1 MIFFLSGNLL
11 AENVLK
17 PFEMIRSSIDSMT
30 LGLGDDDNR
39 KRLDSEREELYLII
53 DKTLSP
59 YFQKR
64 YAGRLVLNQH
74 WKSAS
79 ANQRERFTEG
89 LYQSLV
95 RSYALTLLNFDVS
108 QIRVLNNVI
117 ITPETKKLTVKSE
130 VMYQGE
136 LIPMNFSFG
145 KFKEGWRFY
154 DVKIEGV
161 SYIKNYRNQF
171 NAEINA
177 NGKPANRL
185 SLFILSS
192 ISFSSVFVIK
202 SILLTTTTIDLPIS
216 LALSIN
222 FISCSK
228 RKLVASSINK
238 VRSDFS
244 IEFKA
249 FITENFSSFSVV
261 LFFLLIP
268 AVSINSYSKPN

>member
-1 MIFFLSGNLL
+1 MSISLYRFAFIIIIFLSGNLS
-11 AENVLK
+11 AENEIE

-30 LGLGDDDNR
+30 LGLGDDENR

-79 ANQRERFTEG
+79 DNQRERFTEG

-108 QIRVLNNVI
+108 QITVLNNVT
-117 ITPETKKLTVKSE
+117 ITAETKKLTVKSE

-177 NGKPANRL
+177 NGIDAVIERL
-185 SLFILSS
+185 EIF
-192 ISFSSVFVIK
+192 
-202 SILLTTTTIDLPIS
+202 
-216 LALSIN
+216 
-222 FISCSK
+222 
-228 RKLVASSINK
+228 
-238 VRSDFS
+238 
-244 IEFKA
+244 
-249 FITENFSSFSVV
+249 
-261 LFFLLIP
+261 
-268 AVSINSYSKPN
+268 

>member
-1 MIFFLSGNLL
+1 MSISLFRFAFIIIIFLSGNLS
-11 AENVLK
+11 AENEIE

-30 LGLGDDDNR
+30 LGLGDDENR
-39 KRLDSEREELYLII
+39 KRLDNEREELYLII

-79 ANQRERFTEG
+79 VNQRERFTEG

-108 QIRVLNNVI
+108 QITVLNNVT
-117 ITPETKKLTVKSE
+117 ITAETKKLTVKSE

-177 NGKPANRL
+177 NGIDAVIERL
-185 SLFILSS
+185 EIF
-192 ISFSSVFVIK
+192 
-202 SILLTTTTIDLPIS
+202 
-216 LALSIN
+216 
-222 FISCSK
+222 
-228 RKLVASSINK
+228 
-238 VRSDFS
+238 
-244 IEFKA
+244 
-249 FITENFSSFSVV
+249 
-261 LFFLLIP
+261 
-268 AVSINSYSKPN
+268 

>member
-1 MIFFLSGNLL
+1 MNISLFRFLIIMIFFLSGNLL
-11 AENVLK
+11 AENELR

-177 NGKPANRL
+177 NGLDAVIQRL
-185 SLFILSS
+185 EIL
-192 ISFSSVFVIK
+192 
-202 SILLTTTTIDLPIS
+202 
-216 LALSIN
+216 
-222 FISCSK
+222 
-228 RKLVASSINK
+228 
-238 VRSDFS
+238 
-244 IEFKA
+244 
-249 FITENFSSFSVV
+249 
-261 LFFLLIP
+261 
-268 AVSINSYSKPN
+268 

>member
-1 MIFFLSGNLL
+1 MNISLFRFLIIMIFFLSGNLL
-11 AENVLK
+11 AENELK

-95 RSYALTLLNFDVS
+95 RSYSLTLLNFDVS

-177 NGKPANRL
+177 NGLDAVIQRL
-185 SLFILSS
+185 EIL
-192 ISFSSVFVIK
+192 
-202 SILLTTTTIDLPIS
+202 
-216 LALSIN
+216 
-222 FISCSK
+222 
-228 RKLVASSINK
+228 
-238 VRSDFS
+238 
-244 IEFKA
+244 
-249 FITENFSSFSVV
+249 
-261 LFFLLIP
+261 
-268 AVSINSYSKPN
+268 

>member
-1 MIFFLSGNLL
+1 MNISLFRFLIIMIFFLSGNLL
-11 AENVLK
+11 AENEIK

-30 LGLGDDDNR
+30 LSLGDDDNR
-39 KRLDSEREELYLII
+39 KRLDSERDELYLII

-177 NGKPANRL
+177 NGLDAVIQRL
-185 SLFILSS
+185 EIL
-192 ISFSSVFVIK
+192 
-202 SILLTTTTIDLPIS
+202 
-216 LALSIN
+216 
-222 FISCSK
+222 
-228 RKLVASSINK
+228 
-238 VRSDFS
+238 
-244 IEFKA
+244 
-249 FITENFSSFSVV
+249 
-261 LFFLLIP
+261 
-268 AVSINSYSKPN
+268 

>member
-1 MIFFLSGNLL
+1 MSISLFRFLIIMIFFLSGNLF
-11 AENVLK
+11 AENELK

-39 KRLDSEREELYLII
+39 KRLDSERKELYLII

-117 ITPETKKLTVKSE
+117 ITPETKKLTVESE

-177 NGKPANRL
+177 NGLDAVIQRL
-185 SLFILSS
+185 EIL
-192 ISFSSVFVIK
+192 
-202 SILLTTTTIDLPIS
+202 
-216 LALSIN
+216 
-222 FISCSK
+222 
-228 RKLVASSINK
+228 
-238 VRSDFS
+238 
-244 IEFKA
+244 
-249 FITENFSSFSVV
+249 
-261 LFFLLIP
+261 
-268 AVSINSYSKPN
+268 

>member
-1 MIFFLSGNLL
+1 MNISLFRFLIIMIFFLPGNLL
-11 AENVLK
+11 AENELK
-17 PFEMIRSSIDSMT
+17 PFEMIRLSIDSMT

-39 KRLDSEREELYLII
+39 KRLDNEREELYSII

-108 QIRVLNNVI
+108 QISVLDSVI

-177 NGKPANRL
+177 NGLDAVIQRL
-185 SLFILSS
+185 EIL
-192 ISFSSVFVIK
+192 
-202 SILLTTTTIDLPIS
+202 
-216 LALSIN
+216 
-222 FISCSK
+222 
-228 RKLVASSINK
+228 
-238 VRSDFS
+238 
-244 IEFKA
+244 
-249 FITENFSSFSVV
+249 
-261 LFFLLIP
+261 
-268 AVSINSYSKPN
+268 

>member
-1 MIFFLSGNLL
+1 MSISLFRFAFIIIIFLSGNLS
-11 AENVLK
+11 AENEIE
-17 PFEMIRSSIDSMT
+17 PFEMIRSSIDLMT
-30 LGLGDDDNR
+30 LSLGDDENR
-39 KRLDSEREELYLII
+39 KRLDKQREELYLII
-53 DKTLSP
+53 DNTLSP

-95 RSYALTLLNFDVS
+95 RSYALTILNFDVS
-108 QIRVLNNVI
+108 QINVLNNVT
-117 ITPETKKLTVKSE
+117 ITAETKKLTVKSE

-177 NGKPANRL
+177 NGIDSVIERL
-185 SLFILSS
+185 EIF
-192 ISFSSVFVIK
+192 
-202 SILLTTTTIDLPIS
+202 
-216 LALSIN
+216 
-222 FISCSK
+222 
-228 RKLVASSINK
+228 
-238 VRSDFS
+238 
-244 IEFKA
+244 
-249 FITENFSSFSVV
+249 
-261 LFFLLIP
+261 
-268 AVSINSYSKPN
+268 

>member
-1 MIFFLSGNLL
+1 MSISLFRFLIIMIFFLSGNLF
-11 AENVLK
+11 AENELK

-39 KRLDSEREELYLII
+39 KRLDSERKELYLII

-117 ITPETKKLTVKSE
+117 ITPETKKLTVKSQ

-177 NGKPANRL
+177 NGLDAVIQRL
-185 SLFILSS
+185 EIL
-192 ISFSSVFVIK
+192 
-202 SILLTTTTIDLPIS
+202 
-216 LALSIN
+216 
-222 FISCSK
+222 
-228 RKLVASSINK
+228 
-238 VRSDFS
+238 
-244 IEFKA
+244 
-249 FITENFSSFSVV
+249 
-261 LFFLLIP
+261 
-268 AVSINSYSKPN
+268 

>member
-1 MIFFLSGNLL
+1 MSISLFRFAFIIIIFLSGNLS
-11 AENVLK
+11 AENEIE

-30 LGLGDDDNR
+30 LSLGDDENR
-39 KRLDSEREELYLII
+39 KRLDKQREELYLII

-95 RSYALTLLNFDVS
+95 RSYALTILNFDVS
-108 QIRVLNNVI
+108 QINVLNNVT
-117 ITPETKKLTVKSE
+117 ITAETKKLTVKSE

-177 NGKPANRL
+177 NGIDAVIERL
-185 SLFILSS
+185 EIF
-192 ISFSSVFVIK
+192 
-202 SILLTTTTIDLPIS
+202 
-216 LALSIN
+216 
-222 FISCSK
+222 
-228 RKLVASSINK
+228 
-238 VRSDFS
+238 
-244 IEFKA
+244 
-249 FITENFSSFSVV
+249 
-261 LFFLLIP
+261 
-268 AVSINSYSKPN
+268 

>member
-1 MIFFLSGNLL
+1 MNISLFRFLIIMIFFLSGNLL
-11 AENVLK
+11 AENELK

-64 YAGRLVLNQH
+64 YAVRLVLNQH

-177 NGKPANRL
+177 NGLDAVIQRL
-185 SLFILSS
+185 EIL
-192 ISFSSVFVIK
+192 
-202 SILLTTTTIDLPIS
+202 
-216 LALSIN
+216 
-222 FISCSK
+222 
-228 RKLVASSINK
+228 
-238 VRSDFS
+238 
-244 IEFKA
+244 
-249 FITENFSSFSVV
+249 
-261 LFFLLIP
+261 
-268 AVSINSYSKPN
+268 

>member
-1 MIFFLSGNLL
+1 MNISLFRFLIIMIFFLSGNLL
-11 AENVLK
+11 AENEIK

-177 NGKPANRL
+177 NGIDAVIERL
-185 SLFILSS
+185 EIF
-192 ISFSSVFVIK
+192 
-202 SILLTTTTIDLPIS
+202 
-216 LALSIN
+216 
-222 FISCSK
+222 
-228 RKLVASSINK
+228 
-238 VRSDFS
+238 
-244 IEFKA
+244 
-249 FITENFSSFSVV
+249 
-261 LFFLLIP
+261 
-268 AVSINSYSKPN
+268 

>member
-1 MIFFLSGNLL
+1 MSISLFRFAFIIIIFLSGNLS
-11 AENVLK
+11 AENEIE

-30 LGLGDDDNR
+30 LSLGDDENR
-39 KRLDSEREELYLII
+39 KRLDKQREELYLII
-53 DKTLSP
+53 DNTLSP

-95 RSYALTLLNFDVS
+95 RSYALTILNFDVS
-108 QIRVLNNVI
+108 QINVLNNVT
-117 ITPETKKLTVKSE
+117 ITAETKKLTVKSE

-177 NGKPANRL
+177 NGIDSVIERL
-185 SLFILSS
+185 EIF
-192 ISFSSVFVIK
+192 
-202 SILLTTTTIDLPIS
+202 
-216 LALSIN
+216 
-222 FISCSK
+222 
-228 RKLVASSINK
+228 
-238 VRSDFS
+238 
-244 IEFKA
+244 
-249 FITENFSSFSVV
+249 
-261 LFFLLIP
+261 
-268 AVSINSYSKPN
+268 

>member
-1 MIFFLSGNLL
+1 MSISLYRFAFIIIIFLSGNLS
-11 AENVLK
+11 AENEIE

-30 LGLGDDDNR
+30 LGLGNDENR

-64 YAGRLVLNQH
+64 YAGRLGLNQH

-79 ANQRERFTEG
+79 VNQRERFTEG

-108 QIRVLNNVI
+108 QITVLNNVT
-117 ITPETKKLTVKSE
+117 ITAETKKLTVKSE

-177 NGKPANRL
+177 NGIDAVIERL
-185 SLFILSS
+185 EIF
-192 ISFSSVFVIK
+192 
-202 SILLTTTTIDLPIS
+202 
-216 LALSIN
+216 
-222 FISCSK
+222 
-228 RKLVASSINK
+228 
-238 VRSDFS
+238 
-244 IEFKA
+244 
-249 FITENFSSFSVV
+249 
-261 LFFLLIP
+261 
-268 AVSINSYSKPN
+268 

>member
-1 MIFFLSGNLL
+1 MNITLFRFLTIMIFFLSGNLL

-177 NGKPANRL
+177 NGLDAVIQRL
-185 SLFILSS
+185 EIL
-192 ISFSSVFVIK
+192 
-202 SILLTTTTIDLPIS
+202 
-216 LALSIN
+216 
-222 FISCSK
+222 
-228 RKLVASSINK
+228 
-238 VRSDFS
+238 
-244 IEFKA
+244 
-249 FITENFSSFSVV
+249 
-261 LFFLLIP
+261 
-268 AVSINSYSKPN
+268 

>member
-1 MIFFLSGNLL
+1 MSISLTRFALIIIFLLSGSLS
-11 AENVLK
+11 AENELE
-17 PFEMIRSSIDSMT
+17 PFEMIRSSINSMT
-30 LGLGDDDNR
+30 IGLGDDENR
-39 KRLDSEREELYLII
+39 KRLDKEREELYLII

-59 YFQKR
+59 YFQKK

-74 WKSAS
+74 WKPAS
-79 ANQRERFTEG
+79 INQRERFTEG

-108 QIRVLNNVI
+108 KITVLNNEK
-117 ITPETKKLTVKSE
+117 ITAETKKLTVKSE

-177 NGKPANRL
+177 NGLDAVIERL
-185 SLFILSS
+185 EIF
-192 ISFSSVFVIK
+192 
-202 SILLTTTTIDLPIS
+202 
-216 LALSIN
+216 
-222 FISCSK
+222 
-228 RKLVASSINK
+228 
-238 VRSDFS
+238 
-244 IEFKA
+244 
-249 FITENFSSFSVV
+249 
-261 LFFLLIP
+261 
-268 AVSINSYSKPN
+268 

>member
-1 MIFFLSGNLL
+1 MNISLFRFLTIMIFFLSGNLL
-11 AENVLK
+11 AENELK

-177 NGKPANRL
+177 NGLDAVIERL
-185 SLFILSS
+185 EIF
-192 ISFSSVFVIK
+192 
-202 SILLTTTTIDLPIS
+202 
-216 LALSIN
+216 
-222 FISCSK
+222 
-228 RKLVASSINK
+228 
-238 VRSDFS
+238 
-244 IEFKA
+244 
-249 FITENFSSFSVV
+249 
-261 LFFLLIP
+261 
-268 AVSINSYSKPN
+268 

>member
-1 MIFFLSGNLL
+1 MNISLFRFLIIMIFFLSGNLL

-177 NGKPANRL
+177 NGLDAVIQRL
-185 SLFILSS
+185 EIL
-192 ISFSSVFVIK
+192 
-202 SILLTTTTIDLPIS
+202 
-216 LALSIN
+216 
-222 FISCSK
+222 
-228 RKLVASSINK
+228 
-238 VRSDFS
+238 
-244 IEFKA
+244 
-249 FITENFSSFSVV
+249 
-261 LFFLLIP
+261 
-268 AVSINSYSKPN
+268 

>member
-1 MIFFLSGNLL
+1 MSISLYRFAFIIIIFLSGNLS
-11 AENVLK
+11 AENEIE

-30 LGLGDDDNR
+30 LGLGDDENR

-74 WKSAS
+74 WKSAT

-108 QIRVLNNVI
+108 QITVLNNVT
-117 ITPETKKLTVKSE
+117 ITAETKKLTVKSE

-177 NGKPANRL
+177 NGIDAVIERL
-185 SLFILSS
+185 EIF
-192 ISFSSVFVIK
+192 
-202 SILLTTTTIDLPIS
+202 
-216 LALSIN
+216 
-222 FISCSK
+222 
-228 RKLVASSINK
+228 
-238 VRSDFS
+238 
-244 IEFKA
+244 
-249 FITENFSSFSVV
+249 
-261 LFFLLIP
+261 
-268 AVSINSYSKPN
+268 

>member
-1 MIFFLSGNLL
+1 MNITLFRFLTIMIFFLSGNLL
-11 AENVLK
+11 AENEIK

-177 NGKPANRL
+177 NGLDAVIQRL
-185 SLFILSS
+185 EIL
-192 ISFSSVFVIK
+192 
-202 SILLTTTTIDLPIS
+202 
-216 LALSIN
+216 
-222 FISCSK
+222 
-228 RKLVASSINK
+228 
-238 VRSDFS
+238 
-244 IEFKA
+244 
-249 FITENFSSFSVV
+249 
-261 LFFLLIP
+261 
-268 AVSINSYSKPN
+268 